1 MTVAP
6 ERDAATATTHRKDIR
21 AKALVA
27 GALVDEPHRRLPS
40 LRLPHLPS
48 ERLRS
53 SRTSLG
59 TGFIGIAATL
69 VAVLF
74 LCFDLARFVGEWR
87 SSTYAEP
94 GLAALAWLLLA
105 GLLVVLAIAARTA
118 GDVLDSLVSLGIVG
132 GLAVVVALD
141 AAAVWA
147 NGDLGHDLTAAPSAG
162 SVLLAMVGVRS
173 SRSIT
178 AAAGLL
184 GAALIAMLGASALQ
198 TPIPPAGVIDGVAL
212 VVKAVAPPIVAA
224 WIVHVFR
231 NIVSTE
237 LDRVL
242 VASTTTAPRF
252 SVGMLASVELARLD
266 LAAEQLMDGIA
277 SGRTRLPLNPA
288 SAQAAAELATELR
301 LHLIEGRRQTWLYH
315 AISESE
321 LLGRTVTLSDP
332 ESLAG
337 LLDPTQRDGLLQAV
351 WLMLGDAPERS
362 RRSAT
367 RVSVEITVGPARATE
382 GKARTMHVPIVV
394 QTTGVARSRVD
405 PATWDAMRKVGR
417 HSDSQRGGSLCVEID
432 CVVDRPAER

>member
-6 ERDAATATTHRKDIR
+6 ERDAATAATHRKDLR
-21 AKALVA
+21 AAAASLVA
-27 GALVDEPHRRLPS
+27 EPHRRLPV
-40 LRLPHLPS
+40 LRLPHLPHLPS

-69 VAVLF
+69 IAVLF
-74 LCFDLARFVGEWR
+74 LSFDLARFAGEWKAGV
-87 SSTYAEP
+87 YAEP

-118 GDVLDSLVSLGIVG
+118 GDVLDSLVSLGIVA
-132 GLAVVVALD
+132 GLGVVVALD
-141 AAAVWA
+141 AAAVWDGQ
-147 NGDLGHDLTAAPSAG
+147 NLGHDLTAAPAAG
-162 SVLLAMVGVRS
+162 YVLLAMVGVRS

-178 AAAGLL
+178 AASGLL
-184 GAALIAMLGASALQ
+184 GVALIALLAASALR
-198 TPIPPAGVIDGVAL
+198 TPIPPAGLIDGAAM

-266 LAAEQLMDGIA
+266 LAAEQLMDGIS

-367 RVSVEITVGPARATE
+367 RIAVEITVGPARPTE

-394 QTTGVARSRVD
+394 QTTGVARGRVD

-417 HSDSQRGGSLCVEID
+417 HTDSQRGGSLWVEID

>member
-6 ERDAATATTHRKDIR
+6 ERDAAPQTAVHRKDLR
-21 AKALVA
+21 AH
-27 GALVDEPHRRLPS
+27 ALVDDQPRRLAAIRFPY
-40 LRLPHLPS
+40 LGS

-69 VAVLF
+69 VAVL
-74 LCFDLARFVGEWR
+74 LLSFDVARFADEWR
-87 SSTYAEP
+87 SYAEP

-132 GLAVVVALD
+132 GLGVVVALD
-141 AAAVWA
+141 VAAVWA
-147 NGDLGHDLTAAPSAG
+147 NGDLGNDLTAAPAAG
-162 SVLLAMVGVRS
+162 YVLLAMVGVRS

-184 GAALIAMLGASALQ
+184 GLALSVLLAVSAFETSL
-198 TPIPPAGVIDGVAL
+198 PPAGVIAGVAMIA
-212 VVKAVAPPIVAA
+212 KAIAPPIVAA

-231 NIVSTE
+231 NIVSAE
-237 LDRVL
+237 LERVL

-252 SVGMLASVELARLD
+252 SVGMLASTELARLD

-321 LLGRTVTLSDP
+321 LLGRSVTLSDP

-351 WLMLGDAPERS
+351 WLMLGDSPERS

-367 RVSVEITVGPARATE
+367 RVAVEITVGPAKATE
-382 GKARTMHVPIVV
+382 GKARTMRVPIVV

-417 HSDSQRGGSLCVEID
+417 HTDSQRGGSLCVEID

>member
-6 ERDAATATTHRKDIR
+6 ERDAAPQAPHRKDLPLQSVI
-21 AKALVA
+21 A
-27 GALVDEPHRRLPS
+27 DEPHRRRPS
-40 LRLPHLPS
+40 LRLPHLGS

-69 VAVLF
+69 VAVLL
-74 LCFDLARFVGEWR
+74 LCFDLARFAGQW
-87 SSTYAEP
+87 SSNTYAEP

-118 GDVLDSLVSLGIVG
+118 GDVLDSIVSLGIVG
-132 GLAVVVALD
+132 GLGIVVALD

-147 NGDLGHDLTAAPSAG
+147 NRDLGHDLTAAPAAG
-162 SVLLAMVGVRS
+162 FVLLAMVGVRS

-178 AAAGLL
+178 AAAGMLGLALAVLL
-184 GAALIAMLGASALQ
+184 LVSDLQSPLPPTAIVDGIAMIA
-198 TPIPPAGVIDGVAL
+198 
-212 VVKAVAPPIVAA
+212 KAVAPPIVAA

-237 LDRVL
+237 LERVL

-266 LAAEQLMDGIA
+266 LAAEQLMDGIS

-288 SAQAAAELATELR
+288 TAQAAAELATELR

-315 AISESE
+315 AITESE
-321 LLGRTVTLSDP
+321 LLGRAVTLSDP

-337 LLDPTQRDGLLQAV
+337 LLDPKQRDGLLQAV

-367 RVSVEITVGPARATE
+367 RVAIEITVGPARPTE
-382 GKARTMHVPIVV
+382 GKAKTMLVPIVV

-417 HSDSQRGGSLCVEID
+417 HTDSQRSGSLCVEID
-432 CVVDRPAER
+432 CVVDRPTER

>member
-6 ERDAATATTHRKDIR
+6 ERDPALAT
-21 AKALVA
+21 
-27 GALVDEPHRRLPS
+27 PHRRDLRPRPVLDEPS
-40 LRLPHLPS
+40 RRRPAWHLPS

-59 TGFIGIAATL
+59 TGFLGIAATL
-69 VAVLF
+69 IAVL
-74 LCFDLARFVGEWR
+74 LLSFDVARFADEWR
-87 SSTYAEP
+87 SYDSPA
-94 GLAALAWLLLA
+94 LAALAWLLLA
-105 GLLVVLAIAARTA
+105 GLLVVLAVAARTA

-141 AAAVWA
+141 VAAVWSDA
-147 NGDLGHDLTAAPSAG
+147 DLGRDLTAAPATG
-162 SVLLAMVGVRS
+162 FVLLAMVGVRS

-184 GAALIAMLGASALQ
+184 GLALIVLLGVSALS
-198 TPIPPAGVIDGVAL
+198 TPMPPAGVVDGIAMVA
-212 VVKAVAPPIVAA
+212 KAVAPPIVAA

-231 NIVSTE
+231 RIMSTE
-237 LDRVL
+237 LERVL

-252 SVGMLASVELARLD
+252 SVGMLASEELARLD
-266 LAAEQLMDGIA
+266 LAAEQLLDA
-277 SGRTRLPLNPA
+277 VSTGRTRLPLNPA

-315 AISESE
+315 AVSESE
-321 LLGRTVTLSDP
+321 LLGRAVTLSDP

-337 LLDPTQRDGLLQAV
+337 LLDPKQRDGLLQAV
-351 WLMLGDAPERS
+351 WLMLGDSPERS
-362 RRSAT
+362 RRSAA
-367 RVSVEITVGPARATE
+367 RVTVEITVGPARATG

-394 QTTGVARSRVD
+394 QTTGVARGRVD
-405 PATWDAMRKVGR
+405 PATWDAIRKVGR
-417 HSDSQRGGSLCVEID
+417 HTDSQRGGSLCVEID

>member
-6 ERDAATATTHRKDIR
+6 ERDTATIDLPHRKDLR
-21 AKALVA
+21 VRSAP
-27 GALVDEPHRRLPS
+27 EENHRRVPA
-40 LRLPHLPS
+40 LRLPHLPHLPA

-59 TGFIGIAATL
+59 TGFLGIAATL
-69 VAVLF
+69 VAVL
-74 LCFDLARFVGEWR
+74 LLSFDVARFAGEWR
-87 SSTYAEP
+87 AYAEP

-105 GLLVVLAIAARTA
+105 GLLVVLAVAARTA

-147 NGDLGHDLTAAPSAG
+147 NGDLGHDLTAAPATG
-162 SVLLAMVGVRS
+162 FVLLAMVGVRS

-178 AAAGLL
+178 AAAGVLGLALAVLL
-184 GAALIAMLGASALQ
+184 GVSALEHPMPPTGLVDGIAMIA
-198 TPIPPAGVIDGVAL
+198 
-212 VVKAVAPPIVAA
+212 KAVAPAVVAA

-231 NIVSTE
+231 RIVSTE
-237 LDRVL
+237 LERVL

-252 SVGMLASVELARLD
+252 SVGMMASEELARLD
-266 LAAEQLMDGIA
+266 LTAEQLLDA
-277 SGRTRLPLNPA
+277 VATGRTRLPLNPA
-288 SAQAAAELATELR
+288 AAQAAAELATELR

-321 LLGRTVTLSDP
+321 LLGRAVTLSDP

-337 LLDPTQRDGLLQAV
+337 LLDPAQRDGLLSAV

-362 RRSAT
+362 RRSAA
-367 RVSVEITVGPARATE
+367 RVSIEVTIGSARSIE
-382 GKARTMHVPIVV
+382 GKNRSMCVPITM
-394 QTTGVARSRVD
+394 QTTGVARGRVD
-405 PATWDAMRKVGR
+405 PATWDAVRKVGR
-417 HSDSQRGGSLCVEID
+417 HTDSQRSGSLSVEID

>member
-6 ERDAATATTHRKDIR
+6 ERDTAAIDLPHRKDLRLLAVI
-21 AKALVA
+21 
-27 GALVDEPHRRLPS
+27 DEPHRRLAN
-40 LRLPHLPS
+40 LRFPHLPS

-59 TGFIGIAATL
+59 TGFLGIAATL

-74 LCFDLARFVGEWR
+74 LVFDIARFADEWR
-87 SSTYAEP
+87 GYDQP

-105 GLLVVLAIAARTA
+105 GLLVVLAVASRPA
-118 GDVLDSLVSLGIVG
+118 GDVLDSIVSLGIVG

-141 AAAVWA
+141 AAAVWQS
-147 NGDLGHDLTAAPSAG
+147 GDLGNNLTAAPAAG
-162 SVLLAMVGVRS
+162 MVLLAMVGVRS

-178 AAAGLL
+178 AAAGVL
-184 GAALIAMLGASALQ
+184 GLALIVLLVVSAVQDPL
-198 TPIPPAGVIDGVAL
+198 PAAGVVAGIAM
-212 VVKAVAPPIVAA
+212 VAKAVAPPIVAA

-231 NIVSTE
+231 RIVSTE
-237 LDRVL
+237 LERVL

-252 SVGMLASVELARLD
+252 SVGMLASEELARLD

-288 SAQAAAELATELR
+288 TAQAAAELATELR

-321 LLGRTVTLSDP
+321 LLGRAVTLSDP

-337 LLDPTQRDGLLQAV
+337 LLDPKQRDGLLQAV
-351 WLMLGDAPERS
+351 WLMLGDSPERS
-362 RRSAT
+362 RRSSA
-367 RVSVEITVGPARATE
+367 RVTVEITVGPARPIE
-382 GKARTMHVPIVV
+382 GKGRTMHVPIVV
-394 QTTGVARSRVD
+394 QTTGVARGRVD

-417 HSDSQRGGSLCVEID
+417 HTDSQRGGSLCVEID

>member
-6 ERDAATATTHRKDIR
+6 ERDTTLEPP
-21 AKALVA
+21 KADLRVHPT
-27 GALVDEPHRRLPS
+27 LDEPHRRLPS
-40 LRLPHLPS
+40 MRFPHLGS
-48 ERLRS
+48 ERFRS

-69 VAVLF
+69 VAVL
-74 LCFDLARFVGEWR
+74 LLSFDVVRFAGEWR
-87 SSTYAEP
+87 DYADADHA

-105 GLLVVLAIAARTA
+105 GLLVVLALAARTA
-118 GDVLDSLVSLGIVG
+118 GDVLDSIVSLGIVG
-132 GLAVVVALD
+132 GLGVVVALD
-141 AAAVWA
+141 AAAVWE
-147 NGDLGHDLTAAPSAG
+147 NRDLGHDLTAAPAAG
-162 SVLLAMVGVRS
+162 FVLLAMVGVRS

-184 GAALIAMLGASALQ
+184 GLSLTILVAISATSSGL
-198 TPIPPAGVIDGVAL
+198 PPAGIIEAIAMIA
-212 VVKAVAPPIVAA
+212 KAVAPPIVAA

-231 NIVSTE
+231 NIVSAE
-237 LDRVL
+237 LERVL
-242 VASTTTAPRF
+242 VASTVTAPRF

-288 SAQAAAELATELR
+288 GAQAAAELATELR

-315 AISESE
+315 AITESE
-321 LLGRTVTLSDP
+321 LLGRAVTLSDP

-337 LLDPTQRDGLLQAV
+337 LLDPKQRDGLLQAV
-351 WLMLGDAPERS
+351 WLMLGDSPERS
-362 RRSAT
+362 RRSSARAT
-367 RVSVEITVGPARATE
+367 IEITIGPARAIE

-394 QTTGVARSRVD
+394 QTTGVARGRVD

-417 HSDSQRGGSLCVEID
+417 HTDSQRSGSLCVEID
-432 CVVDRPAER
+432 CVVDRPTDR